1 MTLRYLAAVTL
12 LISPALTFAG
22 TAQQSDFDLPAPA
35 AITTPKQLWATHY
48 YVHVAASAPTGIPY
62 RDAAGNALS
71 DNISPKDWCLG
82 AIEGTVQVTLGT
94 EKRTLNYDGKGAQQ
108 VDCKA
113 TLNANVKKTPWITST
128 GKSYFKLA
136 KGPFGDGVNDFQLVP
151 LRTIAVDK
159 SAIPYGSVIYVP
171 AARGATFEIDGQKL
185 QHDGYFFA
193 GDTGGAIKGN
203 HVDVFCGA
211 TTANCLPG
219 IITSNDKRT
228 FDAIVVTDASIV
240 SRLRALHEGKSTP

>member
-1 MTLRYLAAVTL
+1 MLRYLAAIAL
-12 LISPALTFAG
+12 LTSPALTLAD

-35 AITTPKQLWATHY
+35 AVASPKKLWATHY
-48 YVHVAASAPTGIPY
+48 YVLVAASAPTGIPF

-71 DNISPKDWCLG
+71 DNISPRDWCLA
-82 AIEGTVQVTLGT
+82 AIEGTVQVNLGT
-94 EKRTLNYDGKGAQQ
+94 KKRTLNYDRMGAQQ
-108 VDCKA
+108 VDCKKILKA
-113 TLNANVKKTPWITST
+113 NARKKPWITST

-136 KGPFGDGVNDFQLVP
+136 KGPFGDGVNDYRLVP
-151 LRTIAVDK
+151 LRTIAVDN
-159 SAIPYGSVIYVP
+159 SVIPYGSVIYVP
-171 AARGATFEIDGQKL
+171 AARGTTVEIDGQKL

-228 FDAIVVTDASIV
+228 FDAIVITDASIV
-240 SRLRALHEGKSTP
+240 DRLRAQHEGKSTP